1 MKTLVF
7 FLEELSAR
15 EMLKGLLP
23 RILPV
28 DEELE
33 CVFVV
38 FEGKHD
44 LEREIERKLR
54 GWMRPNS
61 KFLILRDQDAGD
73 CRKIKANLLKKC
85 ENAGKPDTLVRI
97 ACRELES
104 WFLGDL
110 PSVERNFGLKGVARQ
125 QRSKSFR
132 DPDHLGQPSRELARI
147 TNNSYQ
153 KVSGSRDLGLIL
165 SFDQNCSRSFGAF
178 LDGVKKLVAAFG
190 D

>member
-110 PSVERNFGLKGVARQ
+110 PSVEKTI
-125 QRSKSFR
+125 S
-132 DPDHLGQPSRELARI
+132 PDRLGSVF
-147 TNNSYQ
+147 T
-153 KVSGSRDLGLIL
+153 
-165 SFDQNCSRSFGAF
+165 SRSENKIFCDESARRPM
-178 LDGVKKLVAAFG
+178 K
-190 D
+190 